1 MTRLTGVELSI
12 TTKIDLDEPTV
23 GGGFITWFRFQI
35 QQEADREDESPPKSE
50 MVGQGQIA
58 IVHLS
63 MIADAEAKVW
73 ATLDADSSEME
84 ALYSVYFEEDDLR
97 GEFTAG
103 FGHDLLYIREVLIE
117 PAWQGRNVELAAV
130 RRLCDTVGYGCE
142 IAVIPYSSM
151 QEVRAWERMG
161 FEVSTPGK
169 RSGLM
174 HMNLGFS
181 YPRIVD
187 PDGTGRFKVMPNL
200 SQEEREKHH

>member
-1 MTRLTGVELSI
+1 VELSI

-35 QQEADREDESPPKSE
+35 QQEADHEDESPPKLE
-50 MVGQGQIA
+50 IVGQGQIA

-63 MIADAEAKVW
+63 MIADAEVKVW

-84 ALYSVYFEEDDLR
+84 ALYSVYFEKDDLR
-97 GEFTAG
+97 REFIAG

-142 IAVIPYSSM
+142 LAIIPYSSM
-151 QEVRAWERMG
+151 QEVRAWERIG

-169 RSGLM
+169 RIGLM
-174 HMNLGFS
+174 HMNLGFL